1 MLWWLKPLTQHRE
14 VTMGMVIR
22 EVCPRCQSAAFKKNG
37 HIHNGKQNH
46 QCKDC
51 GRQFV
56 DCFEQ
61 YLVSDETRDLIERLL
76 LERLSLRGICRAV
89 KVNLKWLLG
98 FIVTCFEALPDHL
111 HVQPI
116 SCDPDVLIQRLEV
129 EADEMASFVQK
140 KANKQWIWLAMDVK
154 TRQIIA
160 FHVGDRSRKSARRLW
175 AKIPK
180 AYRQQAT
187 FYTDQYVVYE
197 GVIPAAQHRAIN
209 KKARQTNHIE
219 RFNNT
224 LRQRVSRLVRS
235 ALSFSKKLDNHIGAI
250 KMFICHYNLTRAT
263 V

>member
-1 MLWWLKPLTQHRE
+1 
-14 VTMGMVIR
+14 MVIR
-22 EVCPRCQSAAFKKNG
+22 DVCPRCESDKFKKNG
-37 HIHNGKQNH
+37 HIHHGKQNH
-46 QCKDC
+46 LCHDC

-61 YLVSDETRDLIERLL
+61 DLVSDETRGLIERLL

-89 KVNLKWLLG
+89 GVGLKWLLG
-98 FIVTCFEALPDHL
+98 FIVHCFEALPDHL

-116 SCDPDVLIQRLEV
+116 SCNPDVMIQRLEV

-160 FHVGDRSRKSARRLW
+160 FHVGDRSRKSAKKLW

-180 AYRQQAT
+180 AYREQAT
-187 FYTDQYVVYE
+187 FHTDQYVVYE
-197 GVIPAAQHRAIN
+197 GVIPAAQHRAIS
-209 KKARQTNHIE
+209 KKARKTNHIE

-235 ALSFSKKLDNHIGAI
+235 ALSFSKTLTNHIGAI
-250 KMFICHYNLTRAT
+250 KYFICHYNLLKAKA
-263 V
+263 